1 MAFDSEAENTL
12 FLKYLLKP
20 SWHLLLY
27 WKEIC
32 IWFLRIKD
40 FVTVH
45 EESQLLLAFDS
56 EAENTLFLKYL
67 LKTLLTT
74 ITVLEGNMYLVYPD

>member
-1 MAFDSEAENTL
+1 M
-12 FLKYLLKP
+12 
-20 SWHLLLY
+20 LLLY

-32 IWFLRIKD
+32 IWFIRIEY
-40 FVTVH
+40 FITVH

-74 ITVLEGNMYLVYPD
+74 ITVLEGNKYPVSLD